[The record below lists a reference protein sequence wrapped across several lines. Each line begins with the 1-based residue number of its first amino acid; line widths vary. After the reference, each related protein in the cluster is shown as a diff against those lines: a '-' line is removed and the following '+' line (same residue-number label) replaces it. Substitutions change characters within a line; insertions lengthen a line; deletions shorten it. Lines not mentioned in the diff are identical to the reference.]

1 MRSSFPT
8 ARFPDFY
15 VVGHPKS
22 GSTALNKMLR
32 QHPQIFMPDCKEPA
46 YFCTDIIERSLTEGE
61 YLALF
66 EGAEPDQLQGEASI
80 WQLASEVAARQITDV
95 RPDAKIILLL
105 REPVAF
111 LRSLHLQNF
120 QNRAEIE
127 TDFGRAL
134 ALEPQRAADPSF
146 ANGHEAVLAQLPKL
160 RYSEH
165 IRYVTQV
172 ERYREALTTAN
183 VHVIIYEEFERDNAS
198 AVRAIH
204 RFLGLPEHET
214 AEVRVNASAPMRGAR
229 TYRFLNDV
237 RVGRGPVPRVMHRAI
252 KLVTG
257 RRARNRMV
265 TRSRE
270 MLLGDAPPPDR
281 RLELELRRRFLP
293 EVQKLGEYL
302 ERDLVTAWGYDEV
315 LASAL

>member
-46 YFCTDIIERSLTEGE
+46 YFCTDIIERNLTEGE

-120 QNRAEIE
+120 QNRAELE

-134 ALEPQRAADPSF
+134 ALDRSERPTRASPTATRRSVPSCASSDTQDTSATSLRWS
-146 ANGHEAVLAQLPKL
+146 AN
-160 RYSEH
+160 
-165 IRYVTQV
+165 
-172 ERYREALTTAN
+172 
-183 VHVIIYEEFERDNAS
+183 
-198 AVRAIH
+198 
-204 RFLGLPEHET
+204 
-214 AEVRVNASAPMRGAR
+214 
-229 TYRFLNDV
+229 
-237 RVGRGPVPRVMHRAI
+237 
-252 KLVTG
+252 
-257 RRARNRMV
+257 
-265 TRSRE
+265 
-270 MLLGDAPPPDR
+270 
-281 RLELELRRRFLP
+281 
-293 EVQKLGEYL
+293 
-302 ERDLVTAWGYDEV
+302 
-315 LASAL
+315 